1 MYIYIFLII
10 DFFNS
15 RFEFVRYPRL
25 AREGAYRTNSRE
37 IRAMQLDNKE
47 VRYCDDKGRHRLT
60 RTQERQ
66 LYFQCFA
73 TIT

>member
-1 MYIYIFLII
+1 MLFGFCFNIYIYMYIYIFLII

-37 IRAMQLDNKE
+37 IRAMQVITK
-47 VRYCDDKGRHRLT
+47 KFGT
-60 RTQERQ
+60 
-66 LYFQCFA
+66 A
-73 TIT
+73 TIRGDTG